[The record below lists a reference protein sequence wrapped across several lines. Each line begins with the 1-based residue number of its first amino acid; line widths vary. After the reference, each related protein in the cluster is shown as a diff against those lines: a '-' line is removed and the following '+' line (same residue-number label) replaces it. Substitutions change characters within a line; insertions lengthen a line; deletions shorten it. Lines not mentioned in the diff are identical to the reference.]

1 MEINYKFINSL
12 AKNILDSKELIMFRK
27 SLEPF
32 CNYLISLFYSAGYNP
47 LIDHVPAD
55 NIDKIIRDFFSF
67 YSPEIYENILNIQ
80 SFDIDSLIYISK
92 SGEQENLDYLIKRLK
107 KLREA
112 GKISKK
118 AYHDLENYH
127 RSEFEV
133 KTEESGITP
142 DGKVKIVMTG
152 TTEDIFI
159 RIHEMT
165 HKVFWQSV
173 DANDRKIAHEY
184 LIEVNSII
192 LELLLHDYLI
202 QNDVHVEDADRY
214 KTNRFTSTLEMAY
227 LFKFESLLLEI
238 LENEGEI
245 TSLNIDQYISKC
257 GNEERQEFREY
268 KLTFLQMI
276 EKSGF
281 QMIMSGRYIFG
292 LFAACYIKKKI
303 DDNKENSN
311 LIYKIGKNIYESD
324 VEEALKKCGLD
335 FFTISDGEME
345 FDIEKLNEIGD
356 ALTNEL
362 VSLQERVRK

>member
-1 MEINYKFINSL
+1 MEINYKFINSF
-12 AKNILDSKELIMFRK
+12 AKNICDSKELIMFRK

-32 CNYLISLFYSAGYNP
+32 CNYMISLFYSAGYSP
-47 LIDHVPAD
+47 LIDRVPVA
-55 NIDKIIRDFFSF
+55 NIDIIIKDFFSF
-67 YSPEIYENILNIQ
+67 YSPEIYENILNIK
-80 SFDIDSLIYISK
+80 SFDRDSLIYISK
-92 SGEQENLDYLIKRLK
+92 SGEQENLDFLIKRLK

-127 RSEFEV
+127 RAEFEA
-133 KTEESGITP
+133 KTEESGLTP
-142 DGKVKIVMTG
+142 DGKAKIVMTG

-159 RIHEMT
+159 RIHEMM

-173 DANDRKIAHEY
+173 NASDRKIAHEY
-184 LIEVNSII
+184 LIEVNSLI

-202 QNDVHVEDADRY
+202 QNDVHALDADRY

-245 TSLNIDQYISKC
+245 TSLNIDQYISRC

-268 KLTFLQMI
+268 KFTFLQII

-281 QMIMSGRYIFG
+281 QIIMPGRYIFG

-303 DDNKENSN
+303 DDNKKNIN
-311 LIYKIGKNIYESD
+311 LLYLIGKNIYECD

-335 FFTISDGEME
+335 FFTIAGGKIEYN
-345 FDIEKLNEIGD
+345 IEKLNEIGD
-356 ALTNEL
+356 ALTSEL